1 MRSWRVACGRDQ
13 KSPANLLQLFADAS
27 ETVRREFEASDRHK
41 ARLFRDLVA
50 QASNQIQTQTRERS
64 AAHAEACACVQS
76 LRDAGGLNVSALE
89 AFAREGKF
97 AETTIA
103 LSMICDLPVAPVERA
118 VAQDWLEQVLV
129 LARAIGLSWEATKA
143 ILLLRSGTKVS
154 ASQELNQC
162 HAQFSKLQPETAM
175 KVVQF
180 YRLRER
186 AGTPS
191 PTSPN

>member
-1 MRSWRVACGRDQ
+1 
-13 KSPANLLQLFADAS
+13 
-27 ETVRREFEASDRHK
+27 
-41 ARLFRDLVA
+41 
-50 QASNQIQTQTRERS
+50 
-64 AAHAEACACVQS
+64 
-76 LRDAGGLNVSALE
+76 VSALE

-97 AETTIA
+97 DETTIA
-103 LSMICDLPVAPVERA
+103 LSMMCDLPIAPVERA
-118 VAQDWLEQVLV
+118 VAQDWSEQVLV

-143 ILLLRSGTKVS
+143 ILLLQSGTKAS

-191 PTSPN
+191 STSPN